1 MSNAI
6 KMFAL
11 EIDQL
16 GGPAYV
22 LSGRDLGH
30 HQYDGVM
37 LFSNQKEAQVE
48 LDDELANGADEDELG
63 ISAVYLHSNG
73 NIFDSGG
80 FEVNKHIALQTGQTA
95 EQVKEHIAAYHKF
108 ESSQPKPSVGI

>member
-22 LSGRDLGH
+22 LSEKDLGG

-37 LFSNQKEAQVE
+37 LFRDRKEAQVE

-63 ISAVYLHSNG
+63 IATVYLHGNG
-73 NIFDSGG
+73 AIFDDGG
-80 FEVNKHIALQTGQTA
+80 FEVNKHIALQTGQTEA
-95 EQVKEHIAAYHKF
+95 QVKAHIAAYHKS

>member
-22 LSGRDLGH
+22 LSEKDLGSH
-30 HQYDGVM
+30 KYDGVM
-37 LFSNQKEAQVE
+37 LFRDRKEAQVE
-48 LDDELANGADEDELG
+48 LDDELANGTEEDELD
-63 ISAVYLHSNG
+63 IATVYLHGNG
-73 NIFDSGG
+73 NIFDDRGI
-80 FEVNKHIALQTGQTA
+80 EVNKHIALQTGQTA

-108 ESSQPKPSVGI
+108 ESSQPKPSVGM